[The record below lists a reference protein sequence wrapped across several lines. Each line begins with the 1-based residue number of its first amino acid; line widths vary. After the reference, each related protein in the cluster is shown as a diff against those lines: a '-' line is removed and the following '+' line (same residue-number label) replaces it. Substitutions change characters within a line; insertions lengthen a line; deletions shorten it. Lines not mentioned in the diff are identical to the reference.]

1 MSDKVKII
9 AGLAVF
15 LALVTFPVWYMM
27 ARGDTMLPELEP
39 PAGALLFTTDW
50 SSVSAGSGD
59 GLDLK
64 SLGNEFGKNRVLL
77 SRGASFAPGE
87 DGDKWRIVDGKNR
100 YLVRKSGE
108 RVEIY
113 AGCVKDREYM
123 NPNHMNILNEWR
135 DDVVRKGD
143 RSKVEINGLE
153 YEKSLTKC
161 CMKCHTSREKFCFKC
176 HEYADVLP
184 PKVCPKLADA
194 KQAPRGVN
202 CWNCHVEPKGD

>member
-1 MSDKVKII
+1 MSDKVKIV

-15 LALVTFPVWYMM
+15 IVLATFPLWYMRV
-27 ARGDTMLPELEP
+27 AGGVDTPPELEP
-39 PAGALLFTTDW
+39 PAGALLFSADW
-50 SSVSAGSGD
+50 AAVVAGEKVDLQRLGNAFGMSQIALSAGATLTPD
-59 GLDLK
+59 E
-64 SLGNEFGKNRVLL
+64 NE
-77 SRGASFAPGE
+77 
-87 DGDKWRIVDGKNR
+87 DKWHLVDGESR
-100 YLVRKSGE
+100 YLVLKTGGM
-108 RVEIY
+108 VEVY
-113 AGCVKDREYM
+113 AGCVRENAYM

-143 RSKVEINGLE
+143 RSKVEINGRE

-161 CMKCHTSREKFCFKC
+161 CMKCHTSREKFCVKC

-202 CWNCHVEPKGD
+202 CWNCHVDPKGD